1 MRCRLEVRGSGSDST
16 RDASLVKE
24 TVGVNLDGFGRTSS
38 LAADD
43 GAEQSTRAG
52 QGRARQGRQRGG
64 RDYVVGQ
71 ENLNLKR
78 RDGALWCCVAIC
90 VPARRS
96 RWVLCYVKL
105 FLQGLRPRHTAH
117 YANLLLL

>member
-52 QGRARQGRQRGG
+52 QGRAGQGRAGSAG
-64 RDYVVGQ
+64 D
-71 ENLNLKR
+71 E
-78 RDGALWCCVAIC
+78 
-90 VPARRS
+90 
-96 RWVLCYVKL
+96 
-105 FLQGLRPRHTAH
+105 TM
-117 YANLLLL
+117 